1 MDRGTAR
8 QELPEPVATEAQ
20 SGSEPADCRLQEAML
35 EKVSRTFA
43 LTIPVLPDPL
53 RRIVG
58 NAYLLCRIVDTVE
71 DEPALSPA
79 QKERFAWEFVRAVG
93 GEYDPEGFSI
103 ELAPLLS
110 AFTTPAAKELIGQT
124 PYVLGVTGSF
134 PPEQRDAL
142 KRCLRIMAE
151 GMVGFQKRR
160 DSGRRGL
167 GDEAALDRYCYHVA
181 GVVGEMLTELFCLH
195 IPEDLGAERKEMT
208 ALGRSFGQGLQMT
221 NILKDVWD
229 DLERGACWL
238 PRSVFDRVG
247 FNLDDL
253 QQGQDSPEFE
263 RGLGV
268 LLGVAHGH
276 LANAL
281 EYTLRIPA
289 REVGIRTFCLW
300 SVGMAILT
308 LRKINRRRG
317 YTSGS
322 QVKITRSSV
331 KATAA
336 VIRTSVGHDGVLRVA
351 FRAAGRGLPRTDV
364 SAHAAF

>member
-1 MDRGTAR
+1 
-8 QELPEPVATEAQ
+8 
-20 SGSEPADCRLQEAML
+20 ML

-71 DEPALSPA
+71 DEPALSPE
-79 QKERFAWEFVRAVG
+79 QKEHFASEFVRAVG
-93 GEYDPEGFSI
+93 GEFDPENFSI

-110 AFTTPAAKELIGQT
+110 AFTTPAAKELIGRT

-134 PPEQRDAL
+134 PREQRNAL
-142 KRCLRIMAE
+142 ERCVRIMAE
-151 GMVGFQKRR
+151 GMVGFQKRKN
-160 DSGRRGL
+160 SGRRGL
-167 GDEAALDRYCYHVA
+167 SDEAAMDRYCYHVA

-195 IPEDLGAERKEMT
+195 IPEDLGAEREEMT

-221 NILKDVWD
+221 NILKDIWD
-229 DLERGACWL
+229 DLERDACWL
-238 PRSVFDRVG
+238 PRSVFDRVD
-247 FNLDDL
+247 FDLDDL

-263 RGLGV
+263 RGLGI
-268 LLGVAHGH
+268 LLGIAHGH
-276 LANAL
+276 LSNAL
-281 EYTLRIPA
+281 EYTLRVPA

-308 LRKINRRRG
+308 LRKIDRRRG
-317 YTSGS
+317 YTSGG

-331 KATAA
+331 KAVAA
-336 VIRTSVGHDGVLRVA
+336 LIRASVGHDAVLRGA
-351 FRAAGRGLPRTDV
+351 FRAASHGLPHTDV
-364 SAHAAF
+364 SAHVAP